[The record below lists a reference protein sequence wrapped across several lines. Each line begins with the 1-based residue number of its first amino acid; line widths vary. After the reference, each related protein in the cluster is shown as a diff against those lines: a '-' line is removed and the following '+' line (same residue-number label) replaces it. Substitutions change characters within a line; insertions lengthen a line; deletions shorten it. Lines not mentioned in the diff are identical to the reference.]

1 MRYRY
6 KGEMI
11 SMGRN
16 AAVAQVGGWAFD
28 GLAAWLLWRIYY
40 LGNLMGFRDKLSV
53 ALDWSFAYF
62 YRRNTARLG

>member
-1 MRYRY
+1 
-6 KGEMI
+6 
-11 SMGRN
+11 MGRN